1 MCMCGATDPVMAEST
16 YIYKVHVNL
25 TCATMV
31 AVVTQFLLPRSETR
45 YDDNNK
51 DDDSVVLVNYNFN

>member
-1 MCMCGATDPVMAEST
+1 MCGATDPVMAEST
-16 YIYKVHVNL
+16 YIHKVYVNL

-31 AVVTQFLLPRSETR
+31 AVVTRFLPSRSETR